1 MSEFINDSIDNDSG
15 SESNEYIYENGSS
28 NYAYK
33 KNGFDLQ
40 ISIPNYGAINHEG
53 HQVVISIYHIWDN
66 IKGDNKKNESTNPLT
81 TFAAI
86 IWDDIEYQN
95 EDYNPFHYDPDP
107 IKLVYRDDLPEETQ
121 MNYLQIINDL
131 CNEFY
136 EPTTYYKHFN
146 PSLPFIKLSEFEKDE
161 KYVSIAKGFREILES
176 FNDEDDNEDGFN
188 NEDDSDSEDEDE
200 DNDEVVE

>member
-1 MSEFINDSIDNDSG
+1 MSEFVSDSINNDSG

-40 ISIPNYGAINHEG
+40 ISIPNYGALNHEG
-53 HQVVISIYHIWDN
+53 HQVVISIYHIW
-66 IKGDNKKNESTNPLT
+66 DNKKNESTNPLT

-86 IWDDIEYQN
+86 IWDDIQYQN

-131 CNEFY
+131 SNKFY

-161 KYVSIAKGFREILES
+161 KYASIAKGFKEILES
-176 FNDEDDNEDGFN
+176 FNDDSDNEDGFN
-188 NEDDSDSEDEDE
+188 NEDDSEEDE
-200 DNDEVVE
+200 DNDKVVE

>member
-1 MSEFINDSIDNDSG
+1 MSEFISDSDCINDSDNDSSDNG
-15 SESNEYIYENGSS
+15 NDSNEYIYENGSS

-33 KNGFDLQ
+33 KNGFDFQ
-40 ISIPNYGAINHEG
+40 ISIPNYGALNHKG
-53 HQVVISIYHIWDN
+53 HQVVISVYHMWD
-66 IKGDNKKNESTNPLT
+66 IKKEGSSNPLT

-86 IWDDIEYQN
+86 IWDDIQYEN
-95 EDYNPFHYDPDP
+95 EDYNPFHYDPNP

-146 PSLPFIKLSEFEKDE
+146 PSLPLIKLSEFEKDE
-161 KYVSIAKGFREILES
+161 KYASIAKGFKEILES
-176 FNDEDDNEDGFN
+176 FNED
-188 NEDDSDSEDEDE
+188 DE
-200 DNDEVVE
+200 DNDEVVEN

>member
-1 MSEFINDSIDNDSG
+1 MSEFINDSSDNESQSSNNS

-40 ISIPNYGAINHEG
+40 ISIPNYGALNHEG
-53 HQVVISIYHIWDN
+53 RQVVISIYHIWDN
-66 IKGDNKKNESTNPLT
+66 KKEGSSNPLT

-86 IWDDIEYQN
+86 IWDDIQYKN

-146 PSLPFIKLSEFEKDE
+146 PSLPLIKLSEFEKDE
-161 KYVSIAKGFREILES
+161 KYASIAKGFKEILES
-176 FNDEDDNEDGFN
+176 FNNEDDNEDGFN
-188 NEDDSDSEDEDE
+188 NEDDSDSEDE
-200 DNDEVVE
+200 NNNEVVE

>member
-1 MSEFINDSIDNDSG
+1 MSEFINDSNIVNDSDNESQSSNNS

-40 ISIPNYGAINHEG
+40 ISIPNYGALNHEG
-53 HQVVISIYHIWDN
+53 HQVVISIYHIW
-66 IKGDNKKNESTNPLT
+66 DNKKNESTNPLT

-86 IWDDIEYQN
+86 IWDDIQYQN
-95 EDYNPFHYDPDP
+95 EDYNPYHYDPDP

-161 KYVSIAKGFREILES
+161 KYASIAKGFREILES
-176 FNDEDDNEDGFN
+176 FNDEDDNED
-188 NEDDSDSEDEDE
+188 DSEE

>member
-1 MSEFINDSIDNDSG
+1 MSEFINDSIDNDRG

-40 ISIPNYGAINHEG
+40 ISIPNYGALNHEG

-66 IKGDNKKNESTNPLT
+66 IKEESTNPLT

-86 IWDDIEYQN
+86 IWDDIQYQN

-161 KYVSIAKGFREILES
+161 KYASIAKGFREILES

-188 NEDDSDSEDEDE
+188 NEDDSDSEDENENE
-200 DNDEVVE
+200 DDEVVE

>member
-1 MSEFINDSIDNDSG
+1 MSEFISDSDCINDSDNDSSDNG
-15 SESNEYIYENGSS
+15 NDSNEYIYENGSS

-33 KNGFDLQ
+33 KNGFDFQ
-40 ISIPNYGAINHEG
+40 ISIPNYGALNYEG
-53 HQVVISIYHIWDN
+53 HQVVISVYHMWD
-66 IKGDNKKNESTNPLT
+66 IKKEGSSNPLT

-86 IWDDIEYQN
+86 IWDDIQYEN
-95 EDYNPFHYDPDP
+95 EDYNPFHYDPNP

-146 PSLPFIKLSEFEKDE
+146 PSLPLIKLSEFEKDE
-161 KYVSIAKGFREILES
+161 KYASIAKGFKEILES
-176 FNDEDDNEDGFN
+176 FNED
-188 NEDDSDSEDEDE
+188 DE
-200 DNDEVVE
+200 DNDEVVEN

>member
-1 MSEFINDSIDNDSG
+1 MSEFINDSSDNESQSSNNS

-40 ISIPNYGAINHEG
+40 ISIPNYGALNHEG

-66 IKGDNKKNESTNPLT
+66 IKNESTNPLT

-86 IWDDIEYQN
+86 IWDDIQYQN

-146 PSLPFIKLSEFEKDE
+146 PSLPLIKLSEFEKDE
-161 KYVSIAKGFREILES
+161 KYASIAKGFKEILES
-176 FNDEDDNEDGFN
+176 FNNEDDNEDGFN
-188 NEDDSDSEDEDE
+188 NEDDSDSEDE
-200 DNDEVVE
+200 NNNEVVE

>member
-1 MSEFINDSIDNDSG
+1 MSEFINDSSDNESQSSNNS

-40 ISIPNYGAINHEG
+40 ISIPNYGALNHEG

-66 IKGDNKKNESTNPLT
+66 IKNESTNPLT

-86 IWDDIEYQN
+86 IWDNIQYQN

-146 PSLPFIKLSEFEKDE
+146 PSLPLIKLSEFEKDE
-161 KYVSIAKGFREILES
+161 KYASIAKGFKEILES
-176 FNDEDDNEDGFN
+176 FNNEDDNEDGFN
-188 NEDDSDSEDEDE
+188 NEDDSDSEDE
-200 DNDEVVE
+200 NNNEVVE